1 MKRWGST
8 FTLKCFA
15 KSFPDLWGFF
25 CSLDL
30 LEKSRVVKQPRGE
43 RNFHIFYQILS
54 GASEDFL
61 CKYEMRCFWKQTFF
75 YGLFHLWT
83 TFFCGKCNAVSF
95 FKLVVVVV
103 PGVKMYGLILPDTWV
118 RNGFAKC
125 YRQRRKLSKM
135 LEFERSLK
143 TV

>member
-8 FTLKCFA
+8 FTVKCFSLTCGV
-15 KSFPDLWGFF
+15 SFV
-25 CSLDL
+25 CLDL

-61 CKYEMRCFWKQTFF
+61 CKYEMCCFWKQTFF
-75 YGLFHLWT
+75 YGLLHLWT

-103 PGVKMYGLILPDTWV
+103 PGVNVWLDITRYLGQKWLCKVLQTKKKACSYP
-118 RNGFAKC
+118 KC
-125 YRQRRKLSKM
+125 LN
-135 LEFERSLK
+135 LK
-143 TV
+143 GP